1 MPAFGGYGLS
11 AYPVADAN
19 GNHMVAMVMRKPNG
33 LTTIRRFRRWWA
45 IALLLVSGNVG
56 AQLPR
61 ECVAEPVFGGQVCFH
76 EANPE
81 GGHTVVMVHG
91 VGGSAD
97 DWQEQIPLLAASHH
111 VLVLDLPGFGRS
123 DGGTKHYTPDN
134 YAAVLSH
141 LISLRAHGPV
151 LLVGHSMGGA
161 VALNYAALHP
171 EMVSRLVVV
180 DVAGILHR
188 LAYNKYLVGNWLH
201 GLSDE
206 PHWSSEL
213 LQSFAGKF
221 LEGMES
227 VPFDSEDMLDVS
239 AGEGEG
245 AERRIAALALL
256 DADFSPL
263 LPRVSAPVLMLW
275 GHDDQIAPLRTAEV
289 LLRRLPRAWLDIIE
303 KAGHVPMRDQPT
315 VFNRRL
321 LAALADELPPPALAR
336 EVVGEADRIGRCEK
350 QRNVQFTGRY
360 RRIELFGCGDVSIS
374 DADVG
379 ELYVFESRVI
389 IEHSRIG
396 GSGLAVDIIGSDVK
410 MTVVSVQGDVAIR
423 TARSRLDLAAVDLEG
438 SEAAVMA
445 VSNSKAVFSLCR
457 VRSPHQNGD
466 LHGYYAVTPESPL

>member
-1 MPAFGGYGLS
+1 
-11 AYPVADAN
+11 
-19 GNHMVAMVMRKPNG
+19 MVLM
-33 LTTIRRFRRWWA
+33 
-45 IALLLVSGNVG
+45 LVSSSAG

-61 ECVAEPVFGGQVCFH
+61 ECMEEPVFEAQLCFH
-76 EANPE
+76 EVNREA
-81 GGHTVVMVHG
+81 GRTVVMVHG

-97 DWQEQIPLLAASHH
+97 DWQGQIPLLAANHH
-111 VLVLDLPGFGRS
+111 VLAVDLPGFGRS

-134 YAAVLSH
+134 YAAVLHH
-141 LISLRAHGPV
+141 LVSQRAQGPV

-161 VALNYAALHP
+161 VALNYAARHP

-188 LAYNKYLVGNWLH
+188 LAYNKFLVGNWLY

-221 LEGMES
+221 LEGMER

-245 AERRIAALALL
+245 AERRIAAMALL
-256 DADFSPL
+256 DADFTPL
-263 LPRVSAPVLMLW
+263 LSRVSAPVLMLW

-303 KAGHVPMRDQPT
+303 KSGHVPMRDQPA

-336 EVVGEADRIGRCEK
+336 EVVGDADRIGRCEK
-350 QRNVQFTGRY
+350 QRNVHFVGRY
-360 RRIELFGCGDVSIS
+360 RRIELHGCGDVTIR

-379 ELYVFESRVI
+379 ELYVFESRVN

-396 GSGLAVDIIGSDVK
+396 GGELAVDIIGSDVK

-438 SEAAVMA
+438 REAAVTA
-445 VSNSKAVFSLCR
+445 VSNSKAVFSLCQ
-457 VRSPHQNGD
+457 VRSPHRIGD
-466 LHGYYAVTPESPL
+466 LHGYYAVTPDLPL